1 MTKKER
7 LLRAFQ
13 NREVDRV
20 PMGFWYHFSPDDD
33 FGQKT
38 VDQHLELFRET
49 GMDMIKVMCDGY
61 FNYPNPYIEKVT
73 CPEDWFGLTPP
84 WGKIIPTS
92 PTRYSARKGWW
103 KAQRG
108 NAAFFTMCSAPCP

>member
-13 NREVDRV
+13 NQEVDKV

-73 CPEDWFGLTPP
+73 CAEDWFGLS
-84 WGKIIPTS
+84 S
-92 PTRYSARKGWW
+92 PMGVSPNQSSAHVT
-103 KAQRG
+103 
-108 NAAFFTMCSAPCP
+108 FSI